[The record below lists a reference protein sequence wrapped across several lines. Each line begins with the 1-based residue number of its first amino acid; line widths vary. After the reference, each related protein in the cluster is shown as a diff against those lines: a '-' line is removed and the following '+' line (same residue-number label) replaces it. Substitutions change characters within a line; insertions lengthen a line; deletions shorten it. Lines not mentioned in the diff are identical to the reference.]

1 MSKRAAVRVDHL
13 GDLELD
19 KPGLFLRLER
29 RHWADGSSC
38 LHVAKWGTQPG
49 TGRPAPWWPPQYIQI
64 PWKLAE
70 MLGATIVEAA
80 IWADRGQGA

>member
-13 GDLELD
+13 GDVALD
-19 KPGLFLRLER
+19 RPDLFLRLER

-38 LHVAKWGTQPG
+38 LHVAKWSRQPN
-49 TGRPAPWWPPQYIQI
+49 TGKLAPWWPPQYIQI
-64 PWKLAE
+64 PWELAE

-80 IWADRGQGA
+80 TRAERGRTA